1 MHPNTFMRAEPL
13 RHEIDGRLRERMRDE
28 DAGLGP
34 EELSLPLREDENQ
47 KVELLEASEKMM
59 ASG

>member
-1 MHPNTFMRAEPL
+1 
-13 RHEIDGRLRERMRDE
+13 MRDE